1 MSELKVPT
9 FGAVIIGDE
18 ILSGKR
24 TDKHFTWL
32 AGVMAQRGLRLSWVE
47 YLGDDRAR
55 LASVFQRTR
64 AAGDVVFS
72 FGGIGNTPDD
82 HTRQAAAEAF
92 GVGLALHPDAER
104 EIRTRFAAEEV
115 TPQRLLLGTFPA
127 GSEIIPNPFNRI
139 PGFMMHQHYFVPGFP
154 QMAHPMLEWVLD
166 TYYSAY
172 FNREPDV
179 DRAILLTGDGAYES
193 ALLDLMERIVASYPD
208 LRLFSL
214 PSLTN
219 EGVRRHLELGVA
231 GSAALVEQALQE
243 IVEEVERRSLNWR
256 YRD

>member
-1 MSELKVPT
+1 V
-9 FGAVIIGDE
+9 
-18 ILSGKR
+18 
-24 TDKHFTWL
+24 
-32 AGVMAQRGLRLSWVE
+32 
-47 YLGDDRAR
+47 
-55 LASVFQRTR
+55 
-64 AAGDVVFS
+64 
-72 FGGIGNTPDD
+72 
-82 HTRQAAAEAF
+82 
-92 GVGLALHPDAER
+92 
-104 EIRTRFAAEEV
+104 AEEV

-127 GSEIIPNPFNRI
+127 ESAIIPNPFNRI

-193 ALLDLMERIVASYPD
+193 ALLDLMERIVAAYPD

-231 GSAALVEQALQE
+231 GPAARVEQALQE
-243 IVEEVERRSLNWR
+243 IIADVDRRKLTWC

>member
-1 MSELKVPT
+1 
-9 FGAVIIGDE
+9 
-18 ILSGKR
+18 
-24 TDKHFTWL
+24 
-32 AGVMAQRGLRLSWVE
+32 
-47 YLGDDRAR
+47 
-55 LASVFQRTR
+55 
-64 AAGDVVFS
+64 
-72 FGGIGNTPDD
+72 
-82 HTRQAAAEAF
+82 
-92 GVGLALHPDAER
+92 
-104 EIRTRFAAEEV
+104 
-115 TPQRLLLGTFPA
+115 
-127 GSEIIPNPFNRI
+127 
-139 PGFMMHQHYFVPGFP
+139 
-154 QMAHPMLEWVLD
+154 MLEWVLD

-243 IVEEVERRSLNWR
+243 IVAEVERRSLTWR